1 MSIETHAIDP
11 ALRGLLDER
20 AIRDVIHRY
29 ARGVD
34 RLDWELVRSCFY
46 ADAKLTYGQ
55 AQTPEEF
62 IAGAS
67 RGLPLYALTQ
77 HAVTNITIEVSGD
90 TAHSESYCLARHR
103 TRGTDGAP
111 DSDFLWGGR
120 YVDRHE
126 RRAGEWR
133 IASRICIHEWTKIET
148 VEAVWPAAGAFTQ
161 GQRSREDVSYR

>member
-1 MSIETHAIDP
+1 MSIEILSIEP
-11 ALRGLLDER
+11 ALQDLLDER
-20 AIRDVIHRY
+20 AIRDVLHRY

-34 RLDWELVRSCFY
+34 RLYWELVRSCFHTN
-46 ADAKLTYGQ
+46 AKLVYGQ

-77 HAVTNITIEVSGD
+77 HAVTNVQIEISGD
-90 TAHSESYCLARHR
+90 TATSESYCLARHR
-103 TRGTDGAP
+103 TRGADGAP

-120 YVDRHE
+120 YVDWHE
-126 RRAGEWR
+126 RRGGEWR

-148 VEAVWPAAGAFTQ
+148 VEATWPAAGGFTQ
-161 GQRSREDVSYR
+161 GQRSRADVSYR